1 MSRKLLAVDLVLLV
15 ACALFVALM
24 IRTSRTPWP
33 EPAPPRPRPPAAT
46 DAPAPPAAEPA
57 PATYSTIA
65 ARNLFSPTRSEA
77 PPAPVVAVATLP
89 KPNLFGVVVREGA
102 SIAYLED
109 PVTKRV
115 AGYRQGDAIAGGTV
129 QTISSDRVVLAR
141 PEGNVDVRLHDPSKP
156 RPPAPPATPP
166 AGGTP
171 RAAPGV
177 PTGAATPGQP
187 PAPPTVEAPAAGRRP
202 LPPNLLRR
210 LPPSGAGAAP
220 QQGVAQ
226 CAATLARAPPSPR
239 SPWPACWP
247 DA

>member
-33 EPAPPRPRPPAAT
+33 EPGPARQRPPAAAE
-46 DAPAPPAAEPA
+46 APVPPAAESA
-57 PATYSTIA
+57 PGAYSTIA

-77 PPAPVVAVATLP
+77 PPTPVVAVATLP

-129 QTISSDRVVLAR
+129 QTIASDRVVLAR

-156 RPPAPPATPP
+156 RPPAPPATP

-171 RAAPGV
+171 RAAPGA
-177 PTGAATPGQP
+177 PSAATPGQP
-187 PAPPTVEAPAAGRRP
+187 SAPPTVEAPAGGRRP

-210 LPPSGAGAAP
+210 LPPGANPAP
-220 QQGVAQ
+220 QPGANP
-226 CAATLARAPPSPR
+226 APQPEAGNAPQH
-239 SPWPACWP
+239 
-247 DA
+247 